1 MSTLEMDKTG
11 CLDLGSPRGPSLEG
25 LCSPWPLCAG
35 LSACCLYS
43 FYSAEERHLHH

>member
-35 LSACCLYS
+35 LSACCLS